1 MKKYRIESP
10 EQLESLAPFVKTGGV
25 TAPAKVWR
33 TEKVRKNGGP
43 TNWDGHVTVEF
54 CRQKN
59 VNQARVYVEKPAG
72 PYVFAQLKYNTAVR
86 WCKENLTLLEED

>member
-33 TEKVRKNGGP
+33 TEKVRKNGP
-43 TNWDGHVTVEF
+43 TNWDGHVAVEF
-54 CRQKN
+54 CRQDNKN
-59 VNQARVYVEKPAG
+59 RARVYVEKPAG
-72 PYVFAQLKYNTAVR
+72 PYVFAQLKYQLAVR
-86 WCKENLTLLEED
+86 WCKEHLEIMD